1 MRNTSPLTANI
12 AKEISQLIHAGELKP
27 DEHLS
32 TQGLAD
38 KFGVSRSP
46 VREAMQL
53 LFDQGFLEQ
62 KPNRGFFVSTTRI
75 KQPEN
80 APDDQLQETMSDYQ
94 RLAEDWLTDRISS
107 DVTEMMLRQRYGLTK
122 AQLNDILMR
131 AAREGWAE
139 RKQGYGWRFLPVA
152 KTAEAF
158 EQIYRFRMLIE
169 PAAMLEPTFTLDRKI
184 IDEQRRIQ
192 ERMLETDI
200 KNLPAERLLYNG
212 SLFHEEL
219 IKMSGNPFYH
229 ISLVRVNRMRR
240 LLEYRSNVDRD
251 RLHVQCQDHLAI
263 LALLQ
268 EGDIVEASFA
278 MRRHLG
284 GALTQKSPLLWSK
297 NVASERDGEVLAGSR
312 PAD

>member
-1 MRNTSPLTANI
+1 MRNTSQLTANI
-12 AKEISQLIHAGELKP
+12 AKEISQLIHSGDLKP
-27 DEHLS
+27 EDHLS

-53 LFDQGFLEQ
+53 LFEQGFLEQ
-62 KPNRGFFVSTTRI
+62 KPNRGFFVSTQI
-75 KQPEN
+75 IDQSVE
-80 APDDQLQETMSDYQ
+80 APGDQLQETMSDYH
-94 RLAEDWLTDRISS
+94 RLAEDWLTDRIPS
-107 DVTEMMLRQRYGLTK
+107 DVTELMLRQRYDLTK

-169 PAAMLEPTFTLDRKI
+169 PAAMLEPSFALDRKI
-184 IDEQRRIQ
+184 IEEQRRIQ
-192 ERMLETDI
+192 ERMLDTDI
-200 KNLPAERLLYNG
+200 KNLPAERLLFNG

-251 RLHVQCQDHLAI
+251 RLVVQCQDHLAI
-263 LALLQ
+263 LALLKKG
-268 EGDIVEASFA
+268 EIVEASYA

-284 GALTQKSPLLWSK
+284 GALTQKSPLQWSQSVTGAREGEL
-297 NVASERDGEVLAGSR
+297 VAEAAHQD
-312 PAD
+312 

>member
-1 MRNTSPLTANI
+1 MTASPLSLNI
-12 AKEISQLIHAGELKP
+12 ANEISQLIASGELIR

-38 KFGVSRSP
+38 RFGVSRSP
-46 VREAMQL
+46 VREAMQIL
-53 LFDQGFLEQ
+53 ADQGVLEQ
-62 KPNRGFFVSTTRI
+62 KPNRGFFVLDIPASASI
-75 KQPEN
+75 EHI
-80 APDDQLQETMSDYQ
+80 DDEAKPFEALNEYQ
-94 RLAEDWLTDRISS
+94 RVAEDWLTDRIPA
-107 DVTEMMLRQRYGLTK
+107 DVTEQLLRERYSLTK

-131 AAREGWAE
+131 ATREGWAE

-192 ERMLETDI
+192 SRMLETDI
-200 KNLPAERLLYNG
+200 ARLPAERLLHNG

-219 IKMSGNPFYH
+219 IKLSGNPFFH
-229 ISLVRVNRMRR
+229 LSLVRVNRMRR
-240 LLEYRSNVDRD
+240 LLEYRSRVDRN
-251 RLHVQCQDHLAI
+251 RLSVQCKDHLEI
-263 LALLQ
+263 LDLL
-268 EGDIVEASFA
+268 ERGEIVEASYA

-284 GALTQKSPLLWSK
+284 GALTRKSPIAWSWAHAEPSSK
-297 NVASERDGEVLAGSR
+297 T
-312 PAD
+312 

>member
-1 MRNTSPLTANI
+1 MIQTNGHMRNSQLTTNI
-12 AKEISQLIHAGELKP
+12 AREIGELIRSGDLQP
-27 DEHLS
+27 EAHLS

-38 KFGVSRSP
+38 RFGVSRSP
-46 VREAMQL
+46 IREAMQL
-53 LFDQGFLEQ
+53 LFDQGLLEQ
-62 KPNRGFFVSTTRI
+62 KPNRGFFVATNARVE
-75 KQPEN
+75 QEG
-80 APDDQLQETMSDYQ
+80 APDDPLPETMSDYQ
-94 RLAEDWLTDRISS
+94 RLAEDWLTDRIPA
-107 DVTEMMLRQRYGLTK
+107 DVTEQMLRDRYKLTK
-122 AQLNDILMR
+122 TQLNDILMR

-169 PAAMLEPTFTLDRKI
+169 PAAMLEPGFALDRKI

-192 ERMLETDI
+192 ERMLATDI
-200 KNLPAERLLYNG
+200 ENLPAERLLYNG

-219 IKMSGNPFYH
+219 IKMSGNPFFH

-263 LALLQ
+263 LDLLQ
-268 EGDIVEASFA
+268 RGEIVEASYA

-284 GALTQKSPLLWSK
+284 GALSRKSPLLWSQE
-297 NVASERDGEVLAGSR
+297 VAGARKSLSE
-312 PAD
+312 